1 MNKGL
6 VLLWTPTVMIA
17 VAGLAACGT
26 EAKGEPVNILRHTMK
41 DIESNDVNLS
51 DYLGKVVLIVN
62 VASKCGF
69 TDQYASLEA
78 LYKKYKDQGFV
89 ILGFPSN
96 DFLRQ
101 EPGTDQEI
109 KAFCTLT
116 YGVSFPM
123 FSKIAV
129 TGKNKAPLY
138 KDLTEKVANPN
149 FSGGIKWNF
158 TKFLIGKDG
167 TVVDRF
173 APTTKPD
180 ADKVIAAIEKA
191 LSVPDKDALEQ
202 PAQP

>member
-1 MNKGL
+1 MKRGL
-6 VLLWTPTVMIA
+6 VLLLTPA
-17 VAGLAACGT
+17 VIMATLVLASCGT
-26 EAKGEPVNILRHTMK
+26 EAKGEPVNILRHVMK
-41 DIESNDVNLS
+41 DIEGNDVNLS

-69 TDQYASLEA
+69 TDQYAALET
-78 LYKKYKDQGFV
+78 LYTKYKDRGFV

-129 TGKNKAPLY
+129 IGKNKAPLY
-138 KDLTEKVANPN
+138 KDLTEKETNPN

-167 TVVDRF
+167 TVIDRF

-180 ADKVIAAIEKA
+180 AEKVIASIEKA
-191 LSVPDKDALEQ
+191 LSAPDKDAPKQ
-202 PAQP
+202 PPQP

>member
-6 VLLWTPTVMIA
+6 VLLWMPAMLIV
-17 VAGLAACGT
+17 VAALTACGT
-26 EAKGEPVNILRHTMK
+26 EAKGEPVNILRHVMK
-41 DIESNDVNLS
+41 DIEGKEVPLS
-51 DYLGKVVLIVN
+51 DYLGKVVLVVN

-69 TDQYASLEA
+69 TDQYAALEA
-78 LYKKYKDQGFV
+78 LYKTYKDKGFV

-96 DFLRQ
+96 DFLHQ
-101 EPGTDQEI
+101 EPGTEQEI

-129 TGKNKAPLY
+129 IGKNKAPLY
-138 KDLTEKVANPN
+138 KDLTEKETNPN

-158 TKFLIGKDG
+158 TKFLLGKDG

-191 LSVPDKDALEQ
+191 LAAPENSTPGQ
-202 PAQP
+202 TQQS

>member
-6 VLLWTPTVMIA
+6 VLLWTPAVVIA
-17 VAGLAACGT
+17 VAALTACGT

-41 DIESNDVNLS
+41 DIEGNDVNLS

-69 TDQYASLEA
+69 TDQYGPLEA

-109 KAFCTLT
+109 KAFCTLN
-116 YGVSFPM
+116 YGVTFPM

-129 TGKNKAPLY
+129 RGKDEAPLY
-138 KDLTEKVANPN
+138 QDLTEKKTNPN

-180 ADKVIAAIEKA
+180 ADKVIAAIDKA
-191 LSVPDKDALEQ
+191 LAVPEKSAQEQ
-202 PAQP
+202 PPQS

>member
-1 MNKGL
+1 MKRSL
-6 VLLWTPTVMIA
+6 VLLLTPAVMITTLM
-17 VAGLAACGT
+17 LASCGT
-26 EAKGEPVNILRHTMK
+26 EAKGEPVNILRHVMK
-41 DIESNDVNLS
+41 DIEGNDVNLS

-69 TDQYASLEA
+69 TDQYAALEA
-78 LYKKYKDQGFV
+78 LYKKYRDQGFV

-138 KDLTEKVANPN
+138 KDLTEKETNPN

-158 TKFLIGKDG
+158 AKFLIGKDG
-167 TVVDRF
+167 TVINRF

-180 ADKVIAAIEKA
+180 AEKVIASIEKA
-191 LSVPDKDALEQ
+191 LAGPEKSTQEQ
-202 PAQP
+202 PPQS